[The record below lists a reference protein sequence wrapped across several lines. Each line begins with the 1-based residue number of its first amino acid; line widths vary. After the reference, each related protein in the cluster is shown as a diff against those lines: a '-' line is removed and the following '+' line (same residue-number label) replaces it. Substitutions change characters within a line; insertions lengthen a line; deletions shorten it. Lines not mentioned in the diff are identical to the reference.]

1 MNTPTQPTTRQT
13 AHVHTYQVTLIAGTH
28 PLMLRFLA
36 CRACAEVVS
45 AGRAT
50 YTLRAYTAWAAH
62 ELETLLQCC
71 SAVRTYCRV
80 S

>member
-1 MNTPTQPTTRQT
+1 MTTPST

-28 PLMLRFLA
+28 PLMLHILA

-50 YTLRAYTAWAAH
+50 YTLRAYSAWSAR

-80 S
+80 TP